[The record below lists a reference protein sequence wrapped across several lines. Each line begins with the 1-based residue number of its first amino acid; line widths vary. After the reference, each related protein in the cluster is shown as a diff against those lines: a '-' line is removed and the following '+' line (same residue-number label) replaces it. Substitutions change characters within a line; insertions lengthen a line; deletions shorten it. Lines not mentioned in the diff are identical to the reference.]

1 MRCFIRKIFIIIN
14 LLTLFVYAV
23 RTEAKT
29 VYVRD
34 YGILNAKNSV
44 EAYWILLKCH
54 QDAIAEGCFL
64 SYSGISYINLELPQD
79 VISIP
84 LPDKTDFAGVT
95 IRVENRVKDIALFS
109 KSATFTSVCV
119 NKEEIDGGTFCEE
132 SLTRGKIILA
142 ISDKTPWVNNRRGTS
157 DSVIRKDIL
166 FLDSGITEMRPI
178 SPYNNDVS
186 LPICEFCSVD
196 ISRKEFKNLCFIRSA
211 NSNHITYLIKIRGQY
226 NMLIKNVRTKTPESN
241 NMFADGIISI
251 DNSVKIIIDNL
262 NIEGSYSQK
271 DRFGYGIIVNNVHE
285 IALKKVK
292 ARTRWGFFC
301 SNNVQNVR
309 IEDCDVNR
317 VDLHCYGK
325 NFECK
330 NCNFKGRD
338 IPFASVYGTVKFEK
352 CQFTQG
358 LPLYLRQEYNA
369 NTPFSVIWD
378 KCVFN
383 FHKGGNSLIGVN
395 GLSKERP
402 SRGELAHKN
411 LPNIMIKDCRINLA
425 DNVNNWNL
433 IKTGNVEW
441 EEPIWN
447 FKEITIDGLE
457 INREATMKLFTSP
470 VMTKDTLRVSIKSV
484 YEIKEGK
491 RCRLKIKNLTAGEKT
506 TITCDGQPVALGSDF
521 NGWKEK
527 LIIYGGVGALTL
539 LSLCAGLSLRN
550 NRS

>member
-1 MRCFIRKIFIIIN
+1 MRFFIRKILIVFNLFAPFIY
-14 LLTLFVYAV
+14 TEGA
-23 RTEAKT
+23 EAKT

-44 EAYWILLKCH
+44 EAYWILLRCH
-54 QDAIAEGCFL
+54 QDAVAEGCFL
-64 SYSGISYINLELPQD
+64 SYRGINNINLELPQD

-109 KSATFTSVCV
+109 KTATFTSVRV
-119 NKEEIDGGTFCEE
+119 KKEEIDEGSFSEGC
-132 SLTRGKIILA
+132 LTRGKILLA
-142 ISDKTPWVNNRRGTS
+142 VADETPWVNNRKGTS
-157 DSVIRKDIL
+157 DQVIRKDIL
-166 FLDSGITEMRPI
+166 LLERGKTEMRPI
-178 SPYNNDVS
+178 SPYSNEES
-186 LPICEFCSVD
+186 FPICEYCNVG
-196 ISRKEFKNLCFIRSA
+196 IIRKEFKNLCFIRSA

-251 DNSVKIIIDNL
+251 DNSVKIIVDNL
-262 NIEGSYSQK
+262 DIEGAYSQK
-271 DRFGYGIIVNNVHE
+271 DRFGYGIIINNVYD
-285 IALKKVK
+285 IALKKIK

-330 NCNFKGRD
+330 NCNFEGRD
-338 IPFASVYGTVKFEK
+338 IPFSSVYGTVKFEK

-383 FHKGGNSLIGVN
+383 FHKGSNSLIGVN
-395 GLSKERP
+395 GLSKEKP

-411 LPNIMIKDCRINLA
+411 LPNIMIKDCRINLP
-425 DNVNNWNL
+425 DNVNSWNI
-433 IKTGNVEW
+433 IKTGTVEW

-457 INREATMKLFTSP
+457 VNREATMKLFTSP
-470 VMTKDTLRVSIKSV
+470 VMTKDTLRVSIKRV

-491 RCRLKIKNLTAGEKT
+491 RCRLKIKKLTAGDKT

-521 NGWKEK
+521 NVRYEK
-527 LIIYGGVGALTL
+527 LIIYGGAAFTL
-539 LSLCAGLSLRN
+539 LSICAGLSLRN